1 MTGGARMSVTLDTTR
16 YTDRKQHDCGCIT
29 VWDTY
34 GGGSRYQKACAAHR
48 GHAHHFPADNR
59 TN

>member
-1 MTGGARMSVTLDTTR
+1 MTAVIETAPR

-34 GGGSRYQKACAAHR
+34 GGGSRYQKACGAHR